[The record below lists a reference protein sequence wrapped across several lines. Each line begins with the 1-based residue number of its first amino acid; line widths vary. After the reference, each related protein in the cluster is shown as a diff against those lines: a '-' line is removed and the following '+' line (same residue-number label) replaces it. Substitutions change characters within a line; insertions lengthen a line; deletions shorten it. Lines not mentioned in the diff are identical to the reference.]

1 VINSLISK
9 YKSSKLLINGLII
22 CYIIFHS
29 LVLKAEDYS
38 LYIKENDSIKIEEYK
53 NKSQQLKYNQPDSSK
68 YYLDLAYELAD
79 RNDFKKL
86 KGEILHRMGG
96 SYYIKGQYDLALD
109 YFTKGLEVYSEIN
122 DKRGLAVSYNNI
134 AMIYNVYSNFEKAV
148 YYHRLSIKL
157 CEEIDDSLL
166 LGTNYFNLGIA
177 YHEYKK
183 HDSALIFANKAI
195 EIYTKID
202 KEENTRVYNLK
213 GNIYTE
219 TGNYD
224 LAKEMFDKIIN
235 EKDTT
240 NLWDYSFAHD
250 GMAKLYY
257 EKGDYKTSIKYGKK
271 ALLLSKKLKT
281 NWDIQS
287 AALILSRSY
296 KKLDRYDSAYKYLML
311 NKIYN
316 DSLINKEIN
325 SHIEYTEQKNA
336 QFKNDQLL
344 REKEIQQ
351 KKIEFKN
358 QLMWLFGIGTIILLL
373 LLILFLYKNHQKKVL
388 SEKLKFIN
396 VQIRKNNKEL
406 SQLNTTK
413 DLIFRVIA
421 HDLMGPIGN
430 VISFTDFINKEYN
443 SLSPEKTKE
452 IIQKLNISIIQAYNL
467 LDNLLHWAK
476 VQMNESSTNILSFIP
491 LKTVNR
497 IIKTLESSMIEKNI
511 RFTINIDEKMSITSD
526 ELIFQI
532 VIRNLIAN
540 AIKFTNRGGEIIVS
554 ASKSNDFA
562 EFSVKD
568 TGIGIEKK
576 NLELL
581 FDSKPSLSTRG
592 TIGEKGSGIG
602 LVLCKEFIAKLNGN
616 IWAESKL
623 GKGST
628 FYFTIPL

>member
-1 VINSLISK
+1 M
-9 YKSSKLLINGLII
+9 
-22 CYIIFHS
+22 CFMFFHS
-29 LVLKAEDYS
+29 FIIKADEYS
-38 LYIKENDSIKIEEYK
+38 LNNKDKDSIKIEKYK
-53 NKSQQLKYNQPDSSK
+53 IKSQQLKYNKPDSSK

-79 RNDFKKL
+79 SNNFKVF

-109 YFTKGLEVYSEIN
+109 YFTKGLEIYSEIN
-122 DKRGLAVSYNNI
+122 DTRGLAVSYNNI
-134 AMIYNVYSNFEKAV
+134 AMIYNVYSNFEKTV
-148 YYHRLSIKL
+148 NYHRLSIKL
-157 CEEIDDSLL
+157 CEEIGDSLL
-166 LGTNYFNLGIA
+166 LGTNYFNLGIT

-195 EIYTKID
+195 EIYTKIN
-202 KEENTRVYNLK
+202 KEDENTRVYNLK

-224 LAKEMFDKIIN
+224 LAKNMFDKIIN
-235 EKDTT
+235 QKDTT

-257 EKGDYKTSIKYGKK
+257 EKEDYKTSINYGKK
-271 ALLLSKKLKT
+271 ALSLSKKLKT
-281 NWDIQS
+281 KWDIQS
-287 AALILSRSY
+287 AALILSKSY
-296 KKLDRYDSAYKYLML
+296 KELDRYDSAYKYLML

-325 SHIEYTEQKNA
+325 SHIEYTELKNA

-344 REKEIQQ
+344 QEKEIQQ

-358 QLMWLFGIGTIILLL
+358 QLMWLLGIGTIILLL

-396 VQIRKNNKEL
+396 IQIRNNNKEL
-406 SQLNTTK
+406 LQLNTTK

-430 VISFTDFINKEYN
+430 VISFTDYINREYN

-476 VQMNESSTNILSFIP
+476 VQMNESNTNVITFIP
-491 LKTVNR
+491 YKTVNR
-497 IIKTLESSMIEKNI
+497 IVKTHESSMNEKNI
-511 RFTINIDEKMSITSD
+511 GFTINVDEKMSINSD
-526 ELIFQI
+526 EVIFQI
-532 VIRNLIAN
+532 LMRNLIAN
-540 AIKFTNRGGEIIVS
+540 AIKFTNRGGEIHVS
-554 ASKSNDFA
+554 AKKFNDFV

-568 TGIGIEKK
+568 TGIGIEEK

-592 TIGEKGSGIG
+592 TLGEKGSGIG
-602 LVLCKEFIAKLNGN
+602 LVLCKEFIGKLEGR

-623 GKGST
+623 GEGSS

>member
-1 VINSLISK
+1 M
-9 YKSSKLLINGLII
+9 
-22 CYIIFHS
+22 
-29 LVLKAEDYS
+29 LKAEEYS
-38 LYIKENDSIKIEEYK
+38 LYSKKNDSIKIEEYK
-53 NKSQQLKYNQPDSSK
+53 NKSQQLKYSEPDSSK
-68 YYLDLAYELAD
+68 YYLELAYELAD
-79 RNDFKKL
+79 RNEFKKL
-86 KGEILHRMGG
+86 KGEILHRLGG

-109 YFTKGLEVYSEIN
+109 YFTKGLEVNSEIN

-134 AMIYNVYSNFEKAV
+134 AMIYNVYTNFEKTV

-157 CEEIDDSLL
+157 CKEVGDSLL
-166 LGTNYFNLGIA
+166 LGTNYFNLGIT
-177 YHEYKK
+177 YHEAMK

-195 EIYTKID
+195 EIYTKINK

-219 TGNYD
+219 TGNFD
-224 LAKEMFDKIIN
+224 LAKKMFDKIIN

-250 GMAKLYY
+250 GMAKLFY
-257 EKGDYKTSIKYGKK
+257 ERGNYKASIKYGKK

-281 NWDIQS
+281 KWDIQS
-287 AALILSRSY
+287 AALILSKSY
-296 KKLDRYDSAYKYLML
+296 KKIDRYDSAYKYLML

-336 QFKNDQLL
+336 QFKNEQLL
-344 REKEIQQ
+344 QEKEIQQ

-358 QLMWLFGIGTIILLL
+358 QLMWLFGIGTTILLL

-388 SEKLKFIN
+388 SEKLKYIN

-443 SLSPEKTKE
+443 TLNPEKTKE
-452 IIQKLNISIIQAYNL
+452 IIQKLNVSIIQAYNL

-476 VQMNESSTNILSFIP
+476 VQMNESSTNIITFIP
-491 LKTVNR
+491 FKTVNR

-540 AIKFTNRGGEIIVS
+540 AIKFTNRGGDIKVS
-554 ASKSNDFA
+554 ARKSNDFV
-562 EFSVKD
+562 EFTVKD

-576 NLELL
+576 NLDLL
-581 FDSKPSLSTRG
+581 FDSKPSLSTKG

-602 LVLCKEFIAKLNGN
+602 LVLCKEFISKLNGE

-623 GKGST
+623 GEGSS
-628 FYFTIPL
+628 FFFTIPI

>member
-1 VINSLISK
+1 MF
-9 YKSSKLLINGLII
+9 
-22 CYIIFHS
+22 FHS
-29 LVLKAEDYS
+29 FIIKADEYS
-38 LYIKENDSIKIEEYK
+38 LNNKDKDSIKIEKYK
-53 NKSQQLKYNQPDSSK
+53 IKSQQLKYNKPDSSK

-79 RNDFKKL
+79 SNNFKVF

-109 YFTKGLEVYSEIN
+109 YFTKGLEIYSEIN
-122 DKRGLAVSYNNI
+122 DTRGLAVSYNNI
-134 AMIYNVYSNFEKAV
+134 AMIYNVYSNFEKTV
-148 YYHRLSIKL
+148 NYHRLSIKL
-157 CEEIDDSLL
+157 CEEIGDSLL
-166 LGTNYFNLGIA
+166 LGTNYFNLGIT

-195 EIYTKID
+195 EIYTKIN
-202 KEENTRVYNLK
+202 KEDENTRVYNLK

-224 LAKEMFDKIIN
+224 LAKNMFDKIIN
-235 EKDTT
+235 QKDTT

-257 EKGDYKTSIKYGKK
+257 EKEDYKTSINYGKK
-271 ALLLSKKLKT
+271 ALSLSKKLKT
-281 NWDIQS
+281 KWDIQS
-287 AALILSRSY
+287 AALILSKSY
-296 KKLDRYDSAYKYLML
+296 KELDRYDSAYKYLML

-325 SHIEYTEQKNA
+325 SHIEYTELKNA

-344 REKEIQQ
+344 QEKEIQQ

-358 QLMWLFGIGTIILLL
+358 QLMWLLGIGTIILLL

-396 VQIRKNNKEL
+396 IQIRNNNKEL
-406 SQLNTTK
+406 LQLNTTK

-430 VISFTDFINKEYN
+430 VISFTDYINREYN

-476 VQMNESSTNILSFIP
+476 VQMNESNTNVITFIP
-491 LKTVNR
+491 YKTVNR
-497 IIKTLESSMIEKNI
+497 IVKTHESSMNEKNI
-511 RFTINIDEKMSITSD
+511 GFTINVDEKMSINSD
-526 ELIFQI
+526 EVIFQI
-532 VIRNLIAN
+532 LMRNLIAN
-540 AIKFTNRGGEIIVS
+540 AIKFTNRGGEIHVS
-554 ASKSNDFA
+554 AKKFNDFV

-568 TGIGIEKK
+568 TGIGIEEK

-592 TIGEKGSGIG
+592 TLGEKGSGIG
-602 LVLCKEFIAKLNGN
+602 LVLCKEFIGKLEGR

-623 GKGST
+623 GEGSS

>member
-1 VINSLISK
+1 M
-9 YKSSKLLINGLII
+9 
-22 CYIIFHS
+22 CFMFFHS
-29 LVLKAEDYS
+29 FIIKADEYS
-38 LYIKENDSIKIEEYK
+38 LNNKDKDSIKIEKYK
-53 NKSQQLKYNQPDSSK
+53 IKSQQLKYNKPDSSK

-79 RNDFKKL
+79 SNNFKVF

-109 YFTKGLEVYSEIN
+109 YFTKGLEIYSEIN
-122 DKRGLAVSYNNI
+122 DTRGLAVSYNNI
-134 AMIYNVYSNFEKAV
+134 AMIYNVYSNFEKTV
-148 YYHRLSIKL
+148 NYHRLSIKL
-157 CEEIDDSLL
+157 CEEIGDSLL
-166 LGTNYFNLGIA
+166 LGTNYFNLGIT

-195 EIYTKID
+195 EIYTKIN
-202 KEENTRVYNLK
+202 KEDENTRVYNLK

-224 LAKEMFDKIIN
+224 LAKNMFDKIIN
-235 EKDTT
+235 QKDTT

-257 EKGDYKTSIKYGKK
+257 EKEDYKTSINYGKK
-271 ALLLSKKLKT
+271 ALSLSKKLKT
-281 NWDIQS
+281 KWDIQS
-287 AALILSRSY
+287 AALILSKSY
-296 KKLDRYDSAYKYLML
+296 KELDRYDSAYKYLML

-325 SHIEYTEQKNA
+325 SHIEYTELKNA

-344 REKEIQQ
+344 QEKEIQQ

-358 QLMWLFGIGTIILLL
+358 QLMWLLGIGTIILLL

-396 VQIRKNNKEL
+396 IQIRNNNKEL
-406 SQLNTTK
+406 LQLNTTK

-430 VISFTDFINKEYN
+430 VISFTDYINREYN
-443 SLSPEKTKE
+443 YLSPEKTKE

-476 VQMNESSTNILSFIP
+476 VQINESNTNVITFIP
-491 LKTVNR
+491 YKTVNR
-497 IIKTLESSMIEKNI
+497 IVKTHESSMNEKNI
-511 RFTINIDEKMSITSD
+511 GFTINVDEKMSINSD
-526 ELIFQI
+526 EVIFQI
-532 VIRNLIAN
+532 LMRNLIAN
-540 AIKFTNRGGEIIVS
+540 AIKFTNRGGEIHVS
-554 ASKSNDFA
+554 AKKFNDFV

-568 TGIGIEKK
+568 TGIGIEEK

-592 TIGEKGSGIG
+592 TLGEKGSGIG
-602 LVLCKEFIAKLNGN
+602 LVLCKEFIGKLEGR

-623 GKGST
+623 GEGSS